1 MTDEQ
6 VILTARLNEILADT
20 PELADVERRDRIVS
34 DLVSGDDDAKASAT
48 DEVYELW
55 LEVMYVMAE
64 KSLRLSDEHS
74 EDSMLSL
81 IAERLL
87 NALRLLN
94 FTYQNLD
101 LDIPS
106 FRGLLFTGDPKSAR
120 KAIRHIMNVIK
131 IAVER
136 LRRIRMER
144 YASPEP

>member
-34 DLVSGDDDAKASAT
+34 DLVIGDDDAKASAT

-87 NALRLLN
+87 ESGPINLLE
-94 FTYQNLD
+94 
-101 LDIPS
+101 
-106 FRGLLFTGDPKSAR
+106 RGLA
-120 KAIRHIMNVIK
+120 A
-131 IAVER
+131 
-136 LRRIRMER
+136 
-144 YASPEP
+144 